1 MDCLQRVVAYTGAKM
16 PPCNCFSELLQPL
29 MVASLANLPAPPS
42 TLDDMPQDMEDGKKI
57 LKLEFLAM

>member
-42 TLDDMPQDMEDGKKI
+42 TLEDMAQDTEDGKRS
-57 LKLEFLAM
+57 